1 MTLLEYDNKLHEDYE
16 IIVGLDEVGRGPLAG
31 PVVAVAVI
39 LPKGVNI
46 EGVTDSKKIAKKKHR
61 ELVDKIFETAI
72 EVRVGVVDSGRIDQI
87 NILEADKEAM
97 LIAVNQLQTKPDLL
111 LIDGDD
117 KQLLDTEIE
126 QKTQV
131 KGDSTSLSIAA
142 ASLVAKAVRDTMM
155 DEYSKIYPGYG
166 FETNSGYG
174 TPKHM
179 KAIEELGIT
188 PIHRLSFKPLKNNE
202 DKYKWNY
209 GL

>member
-16 IIVGLDEVGRGPLAG
+16 VIVGLDEVGRGPLAG
-31 PVVAVAVI
+31 PVVAAAVI

-46 EGVTDSKKIAKKKHR
+46 EGVTDSKKIVKKKHR
-61 ELVDKIFETAI
+61 ELVDKIFEIAI

-142 ASLVAKAVRDTMM
+142 ASLVAKVVRDTMM
-155 DEYSKIYPGYG
+155 DEYSKIYQS
-166 FETNSGYG
+166 TWS
-174 TPKHM
+174 
-179 KAIEELGIT
+179 
-188 PIHRLSFKPLKNNE
+188 
-202 DKYKWNY
+202 
-209 GL
+209 

>member
-1 MTLLEYDNKLHEDYE
+1 MTIWEISEKADYIAERHRRLQDQWRIYCNSLVQGITLSKARLHHAMSCAPDKDLCFVLFEHFTIYVTLADGFNSHTIEYY
-16 IIVGLDEVGRGPLAG
+16 V
-31 PVVAVAVI
+31 
-39 LPKGVNI
+39 
-46 EGVTDSKKIAKKKHR
+46 
-61 ELVDKIFETAI
+61 ET
-72 EVRVGVVDSGRIDQI
+72 
-87 NILEADKEAM
+87 N
-97 LIAVNQLQTKPDLL
+97 
-111 LIDGDD
+111 DGDD

-142 ASLVAKAVRDTMM
+142 ASLVAKLARDTMM

-174 TPKHM
+174 TPKHI

-202 DKYKWNY
+202 DKHKWNY
-209 GL
+209 GM